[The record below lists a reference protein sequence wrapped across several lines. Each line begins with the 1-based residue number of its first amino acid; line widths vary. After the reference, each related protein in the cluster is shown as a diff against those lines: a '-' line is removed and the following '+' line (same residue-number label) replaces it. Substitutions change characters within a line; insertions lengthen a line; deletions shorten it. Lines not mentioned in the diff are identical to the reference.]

1 MMYLTKIKS
10 YEGVLARVLLESNED
25 LRKGT
30 GISVIN

>member
-1 MMYLTKIKS
+1 MKIKS
-10 YEGVLARVLLESNED
+10 YEGVLARVLLDSNKD